1 MILRPVLQ
9 VKDPSN
15 KRGAQAKL
23 HHATLTRLALF
34 PGTGQRASM
43 GLVASRHRF
52 RTAFNSSLSLF
63 STFLAAA
70 APGWEAELRCERR
83 LGLRVFVAWH
93 RRGSDLGEKC
103 RSRTSELPP
112 GHRTPGAVGLDM
124 ARPRRAVYGDT
135 FVKPTLWQLQ

>member
-43 GLVASRHRF
+43 GLVAARHRF
-52 RTAFNSSLSLF
+52 RTAFNSFLSVF

-83 LGLRVFVAWH
+83 FGLRVFL
-93 RRGSDLGEKC
+93 LGTGAAQISE
-103 RSRTSELPP
+103 RNAAAGPPSSRQGTALP
-112 GHRTPGAVGLDM
+112 
-124 ARPRRAVYGDT
+124 AR
-135 FVKPTLWQLQ
+135 